1 MIPASLEK
9 PSGREEHDAS
19 NHDQNC
25 PHSFIHISP
34 ETSRPSHLHH
44 QAPSLPPSFPFPL
57 QLLPPLLS
65 LIPPP
70 LIIQFPIL
78 QPSLPNPRRT
88 DFRFNSLMSLMNQSN
103 VSSQGAF
110 DFICARFVFFEAVG
124 DLVLE
129 IVGCSAGGAEV
140 EDAEEEGGFGVE
152 GWWHGVLFCFVLFCS
167 FVALRCVALRFFCSA
182 LLVLWWDDNICRLFL
197 SLVLGWVSRCF
208 CCLRLMIHVCL
219 ERVDHIRHD
228 GIDFCCVHTSQ
239 FMLFLYFPHGNRE
252 FCTSRSQM
260 Q

>member
-1 MIPASLEK
+1 MHRTITKTALI
-9 PSGREEHDAS
+9 
-19 NHDQNC
+19 
-25 PHSFIHISP
+25 HSFIYLQKDPALPISISITKP
-34 ETSRPSHLHH
+34 PFPS
-44 QAPSLPPSFPFPL
+44 SFPFPL
-57 QLLPPLLS
+57 QLLPPLLP

-103 VSSQGAF
+103 VSSQRAF
-110 DFICARFVFFEAVG
+110 DFVCARFVFFEAVG

-152 GWWHGVLFCFVLFCS
+152 GWWHVVFLFCFVLFC
-167 FVALRCVALRFFCSA
+167 FFCSA
-182 LLVLWWDDNICRLFL
+182 LLVLWWDDGIYRLFF
-197 SLVLGWVSRCF
+197 SSVLGWFSRCVF
-208 CCLRLMIHVCL
+208 CLRLMIHVRL

-239 FMLFLYFPHGNRE
+239 FMLFLYSAHWNNKA
-252 FCTSRSQM
+252 CT
-260 Q
+260 